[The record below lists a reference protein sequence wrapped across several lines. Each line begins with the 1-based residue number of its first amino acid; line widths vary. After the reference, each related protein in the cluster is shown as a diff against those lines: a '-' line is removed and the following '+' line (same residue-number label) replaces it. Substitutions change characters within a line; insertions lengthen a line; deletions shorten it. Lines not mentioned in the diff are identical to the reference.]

1 MRFPELYQKLTFVH
15 GARVLLMPSAFAVRT
30 GEAHWETLLRA
41 RAIETQ
47 CYVVAAAQFGQ
58 HNTDGNQRRSWGH
71 AVAFDPWGKEVAAFG
86 AEGEGVQL
94 FEVDLDLVAE
104 TRRNMPME
112 AHRRYDVYGPPRDT
126 AAARRAIEGLWC
138 EQDKLRDER
147 EELARMQEAAQEEI
161 ERIMQGVQAAGL
173 EAIDEVVAST
183 LGPVP
188 RGKRTSERNH
198 KTG

>member
-1 MRFPELYQKLTFVH
+1 M
-15 GARVLLMPSAFAVRT
+15 
-30 GEAHWETLLRA
+30 
-41 RAIETQ
+41 
-47 CYVVAAAQFGQ
+47 
-58 HNTDGNQRRSWGH
+58 
-71 AVAFDPWGKEVAAFG
+71 
-86 AEGEGVQL
+86 
-94 FEVDLDLVAE
+94 
-104 TRRNMPME
+104 
-112 AHRRYDVYGPPRDT
+112 

-188 RGKRTSERNH
+188 RSVPR
-198 KTG
+198 